1 MGENIEDIERF
12 QIGMDGDMEPSPNGD
27 WVYVSDMRAERAA
40 HQHTKQRLADLQA
53 TLTTYG
59 LAHQKAVQQA
69 VSEAVTAELE
79 ECENRVVTLYETL
92 ATPYLPD
99 ITRAI
104 RARGVRDLGG

>member
-1 MGENIEDIERF
+1 MTTDQQIERF
-12 QIGMDGDMEPSPNGD
+12 TPGFDGDMETSADGD
-27 WVYVSDMRAERAA
+27 WVSYSDFQAEHAA
-40 HQHTKQRLADLQA
+40 NQHTKQRLVDLQA